1 MSLKEDKQDEAV
13 VKESHISPEI
23 DDMLYKTETM
33 SLSIREGLFGGLSQ
47 SLADQFITPYAL
59 SLQISDTQIGI
70 MSSALGIISPIGQM
84 LGSNLMKKYSRRS
97 LILKGVSLQFMMWPL
112 IILLGFFALNS
123 WYVSFLPIF
132 LICFYCLYS
141 FFGSIT
147 NPSWFSLMGDIVPED
162 HRGRYFSKRNLSI
175 TAVSISISILAAV
188 ALNDFQGSNK
198 ILIGFIIIFFIAFIS
213 RIITVFL
220 LKRHYYPSFKIEE
233 QSHLSLKKFLKQI
246 LKANSKE

>member
-132 LICFYCLYS
+132 LICFYL
-141 FFGSIT
+141 
-147 NPSWFSLMGDIVPED
+147 
-162 HRGRYFSKRNLSI
+162 R
-175 TAVSISISILAAV
+175 
-188 ALNDFQGSNK
+188 
-198 ILIGFIIIFFIAFIS
+198 
-213 RIITVFL
+213 
-220 LKRHYYPSFKIEE
+220 
-233 QSHLSLKKFLKQI
+233 
-246 LKANSKE
+246 